1 MGERA
6 FLLTAH
12 LQYEYISTT
21 RLERVVKGDELYASD
36 RCEGQQVSIRPNL
49 WGPTGQPR
57 PQTEFLFEV
66 IRLWQEGNASIGPD
80 PIPQTPGFRHGLCV
94 FSHDLI
100 SCEESQNGYLRE
112 AAKKELLLIGLL
124 EP

>member
-6 FLLTAH
+6 FLSTSH
-12 LQYEYISTT
+12 LQYEDISPT
-21 RLERVVKGDELYASD
+21 RLKRTVKGDELYASD
-36 RCEGQQVSIRPNL
+36 RCEGQQVSVRPNL

-57 PQTEFLFEV
+57 PQTEFLFEI
-66 IRLWQEGNASIGPD
+66 IRLWQEGNASIGPY
-80 PIPQTPGFRHGLCV
+80 PVPQTPGFGHGLCV

-100 SCEESQNGYLRE
+100 GCEESQNGYLRE